1 MHWWRWRCVCAY
13 RGSLIHNQL
22 QWHDARLGS
31 CPDGAGAGRA
41 GAELPRELALRPG
54 SRALPLSSPL
64 PPSLSLSLSLSRPL
78 ARPLGS
84 DSSLSVPPSPSGD
97 CRMFTLRRERAPTT
111 ALSQIQGSRAP
122 GPPLIGYPL
131 GDWQVRNDW
140 LRTRGPPS
148 GRSDWLLF

>member
-22 QWHDARLGS
+22 QWHDARLGG

-64 PPSLSLSLSLSRPL
+64 PPSLSLALALSPSRPP
-78 ARPLGS
+78 AR
-84 DSSLSVPPSPSGD
+84 
-97 CRMFTLRRERAPTT
+97 
-111 ALSQIQGSRAP
+111 I
-122 GPPLIGYPL
+122 
-131 GDWQVRNDW
+131 
-140 LRTRGPPS
+140 
-148 GRSDWLLF
+148 